1 LVILEF
7 ILELEP
13 GFSKGRQPMTR
24 KERAVMNGS
33 SDDAIMF
40 NHFVSFCSI
49 CFPNQLH
56 AEQTQ
61 QEKKQTLTFLVGC
74 RYLSV
79 SKLLH
84 PNHGILLHV
93 VAVLIVVTCIE

>member
-1 LVILEF
+1 
-7 ILELEP
+7 
-13 GFSKGRQPMTR
+13 MTR

-61 QEKKQTLTFLVGC
+61 QEKKTDVDIFSWLQV
-74 RYLSV
+74 SV
-79 SKLLH
+79 SFQITPSQANFKKSSWNTAASSSGTHCRHLH
-84 PNHGILLHV
+84 
-93 VAVLIVVTCIE
+93 